1 MTPSAAS
8 PEPSK
13 KAVAA
18 QRLSRKVGRIERQA
32 ERKRA
37 LDRATAEFLRES
49 ALFRRSATTPTIF
62 TEPPSPVVLDT
73 IQVRSSVTWDATERA
88 RHSPKTPGSRV
99 WMPAPSPK
107 TPTAWT
113 PKAPAACPVAVPLS
127 PLMPVTAVPAQA
139 SRVLG
144 SLPIPGVPL
153 KALPLAI
160 WQLPQGLIVS
170 QYQRS
175 RPAPSACDPRLFCIP
190 SPPASA
196 SAGPVRLVAG
206 CV

>member
-1 MTPSAAS
+1 M
-8 PEPSK
+8 
-13 KAVAA
+13 
-18 QRLSRKVGRIERQA
+18 VGRIERQA

-37 LDRATAEFLRES
+37 LERATVEFLRDS
-49 ALFRRSATTPTIF
+49 ATFRRSATTPTIL

-73 IQVRSSVTWDATERA
+73 IHVRSSVTWEPT
-88 RHSPKTPGSRV
+88 TPGSRV
-99 WMPAPSPK
+99 WRPSPSPK

-170 QYQRS
+170 QSQRS

-190 SPPASA
+190 SPQN
-196 SAGPVRLVAG
+196 AGPVRVIAG
-206 CV
+206 P